1 MKRSSERILTTHA
14 GSLPRPRDLLDMVR
28 ARARGERIDE
38 EAYRT
43 RLRLAVGEI
52 VRKQANLGID
62 VVDDGE
68 FGKPSFVTY
77 VRDRLNGLT
86 RLEGERQSPW
96 LRSREAMSF
105 PDFYRAQMGA
115 VNARQ
120 ALMACTGPLS
130 YRGHAELKSD
140 LDNLKAALAGVAVAE
155 VFVPSI
161 SPSNIEDWHRNEYYK
176 SPEEYLYAIA
186 DAMREE
192 YKAIVDAGFL
202 VQIDDPQLVT
212 HFNVN
217 PTATIEQCR
226 KWAQMHVEALNHAL
240 RGIPRDKVRYHTCY
254 GINMGPRVHDMEA
267 KDILDIVL
275 KINAGAFSFEAAN
288 PRHEHEWTVWAQAKI
303 PDGAVLIPGV
313 ISHSTIL
320 VEHPELI
327 AQRIAR
333 YAKIVGRER
342 VIAGSDCGFATFAG
356 SDEVHE
362 SIVWAKFDALA
373 KGARLASK
381 DLWATSRAAKPA
393 KKAAKPAKRAKGAKT
408 ATRAA
413 KPPAKKKVRKTPK
426 RR

>member
-1 MKRSSERILTTHA
+1 MQRSTDRILTTHA
-14 GSLPRPRDLLDMVR
+14 GSLPRPRDLLELVR
-28 ARARGERIDE
+28 ARARGERVDE
-38 EAYRT
+38 DAFQT
-43 RLRLAVGEI
+43 RLRMAVGEI
-52 VRKQANLGID
+52 VRRQADLGID

-77 VRDRLNGLT
+77 VRERLGGLT
-86 RLEGERQSPW
+86 RQDGERQSPW
-96 LRSREAMSF
+96 IRSREALSF
-105 PDFYRAQMGA
+105 PEFYKGLAGT

-120 ALMACTGPLS
+120 ALMACTGPIT
-130 YRGHAELKSD
+130 YRGHDELKRD
-140 LDNLKAALAGVAVAE
+140 IDNLKAALKGVDVAD

-161 SPSNIEDWHRNEYYK
+161 SPSNIEDWNRNDYYK
-176 SPEEYLYAIA
+176 TAEEYLFAIA

-192 YKAIVDAGFL
+192 YKAIVAAGFL

-212 HFNVN
+212 HYMVN

-226 KWAQMHVEALNHAL
+226 KWARMHVEALNHAL
-240 RGIPRDKVRYHTCY
+240 RGIPREKVRYHTCY

-267 KDILDIVL
+267 KDIIDIVL

-288 PRHEHEWTVWAQAKI
+288 PRHEHEWIVWDEMKI

-313 ISHSTIL
+313 ISHSTVL
-320 VEHPELI
+320 VEHPELV

-333 YAKIVGRER
+333 YARIAGREN

-362 SIVWAKFDALA
+362 SIVWAKFDALS
-373 KGARLASK
+373 KGARIASK
-381 DLWATSRAAKPA
+381 ALWAKRIAKPA
-393 KKAAKPAKRAKGAKT
+393 KAPAKKPAAKRAAPRKAAK
-408 ATRAA
+408 
-413 KPPAKKKVRKTPK
+413 